1 MLSRWMDGSAVYKG
15 KEENQGREAGLWIDA
30 WMEGQMDRC
39 EDGRQEGQ
47 LWEGGQVER
56 WMEGWLDNGWKK
68 RSTDGKVDRRKG
80 GRIDK

>member
-1 MLSRWMDGSAVYKG
+1 MLSRWVDGSAVYKW
-15 KEENQGREAGLWIDA
+15 KEENQGRDAGLWINA

-56 WMEGWLDNGWKK
+56 WMDGWLE
-68 RSTDGKVDRRKG
+68 G
-80 GRIDK
+80 GRKEEQMERWTDRGKKEG